1 MQKYRIV
8 DSNDPLY
15 REFEAIYAVSF
26 PVHEQRNEV
35 QQAEAFADP
44 RYFLETYG
52 SEEQLA
58 AFMAGWQFDGY
69 IYIEHLAVS
78 PQLRGRN
85 IGSEVLQEFAAE
97 HPEAVI
103 LLEIDPLVDEVSRKR
118 LRFYEKLGFRINP
131 YPHFHPPYD
140 PAFPPHAL
148 IVLSLP
154 REISPVEY
162 QIFRRDLAQVVMKA
176 EE

>member
-1 MQKYRIV
+1 MQKYRIA
-8 DSNDPLY
+8 DITDP
-15 REFEAIYAVSF
+15 RFGEFQAVYSVSF
-26 PVHEQRNEV
+26 PVHEQRNET
-35 QQAEAFADP
+35 QQTEAFAEP
-44 RYFLETYG
+44 GYFLETYRFEG
-52 SEEQLA
+52 QQA
-58 AFMAGWQFDGY
+58 AFIAWWQFDGY

-85 IGSEVLQEFAAE
+85 IGSEVLRGFSGE
-97 HPEAVI
+97 HPQDLI

-140 PAFPPHAL
+140 PAFPPHEL

-154 REISPVEY
+154 REITPAEY
-162 QIFRRDLAQVVMKA
+162 EIFRRDLEDVVMKA